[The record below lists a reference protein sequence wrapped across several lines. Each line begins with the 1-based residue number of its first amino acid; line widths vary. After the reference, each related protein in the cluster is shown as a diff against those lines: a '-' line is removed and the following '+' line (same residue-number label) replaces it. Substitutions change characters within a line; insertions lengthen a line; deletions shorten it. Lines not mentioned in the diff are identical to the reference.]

1 MTDLVAGLFDLP
13 AKIAVERGLAEF
25 RAGRPV
31 VFAAEGS
38 VIAVP
43 VDALDEERLRRFIGT
58 FARSSDAPPLRL
70 AVTARRARALGIDT
84 ERPIALTLDGSEGL
98 GTIHCLAAD
107 ASAPRAVAADPAR
120 TGPIAAMQLGKPG
133 PPPPALPVVD
143 ASR

>member
-70 AVTARRARALGIDT
+70 AGTARRAPALGIHT
-84 ERPIALTLDGSEGL
+84 QRPNTSTSAGHERVA
-98 GTIHCLAAD
+98 TI
-107 ASAPRAVAADPAR
+107 
-120 TGPIAAMQLGKPG
+120 
-133 PPPPALPVVD
+133 
-143 ASR
+143 